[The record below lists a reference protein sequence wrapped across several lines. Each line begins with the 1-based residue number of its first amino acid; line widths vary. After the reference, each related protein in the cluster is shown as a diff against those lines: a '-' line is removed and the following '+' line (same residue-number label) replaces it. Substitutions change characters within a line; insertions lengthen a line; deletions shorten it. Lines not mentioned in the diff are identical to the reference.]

1 MAVTELIA
9 SIRPVFAEAIEK
21 ASWGEDLVWDIN
33 WAIVPTPNGPITSYV
48 CYVHCAALHMLGAYL
63 QRTFIVP
70 IGAPASAIENV
81 VNEQIKG
88 LMAERTRLLSTA
100 NNGGNSGAQPP
111 GIIMP

>member
-9 SIRPVFAEAIEK
+9 PIRPVFAEAIEK
-21 ASWGEDLVWDIN
+21 AAWGEDLTWDLM

-48 CYVHCAALHMLGAYL
+48 CYIHCAALHMLGAYL

-70 IGAPASAIENV
+70 IGTPASAIDNI

-88 LMAERTRLLSTA
+88 LMAERTRLLTQA
-100 NNGGNSGAQPP
+100 NNGGNSGAPAP